1 MLDMQMGRKGVALIA
16 TMGLVLTAACGGGDA
31 DGDSAMGDTMNAT
44 GIGAAPGDTM
54 GAAGAGGAMGD
65 PMIVG
70 QMSGAN
76 AAEIAAGQAA
86 QEKAQNADVRQF
98 AQMMV
103 TEHQAMQAQVDSVV
117 TQTNMQRAPVPDSL
131 GRHLEEGRQRLTGQ
145 AAGAE
150 FDRMYMDMQ
159 VTDHQNTLNALNA
172 ARGAAQSA
180 ELRTVI
186 EAAIPKVQQH
196 LDRAQQIR
204 QGLGGA

>member
-1 MLDMQMGRKGVALIA
+1 MLDRQMGRKGAALVAAL
-16 TMGLVLTAACGGGDA
+16 GLAFTAACGGSDA
-31 DGDSAMGDTMNAT
+31 DGDSAMGDSLNAP
-44 GIGAAPGDTM
+44 GIGAAPGDSM
-54 GAAGAGGAMGD
+54 GAMGGMSD

-70 QMSGAN
+70 TMSGAN
-76 AAEIAAGQAA
+76 AAEIAAGQVA
-86 QEKAQNADVRQF
+86 QDKAQNADVRQF
-98 AQMMV
+98 AQMMI
-103 TEHQAMQAQVDSVV
+103 TEHQAMQGEVDSVV

-131 GRHLEEGRQRLTGQ
+131 GRHLEDMRQRLTSQ

-150 FDRMYMDMQ
+150 FDRMYMDAQ
-159 VTDHQNTLNALNA
+159 VTDHQNTLTALNA